1 MRGKGMLDHHK
12 KVKDKMKSLT
22 GSRLEIREY
31 RTFRTKL
38 IEGQILKIS
47 IPIKI
52 NSTKMTTSQI
62 TRNTALEIDSSLLK
76 NNLNNPS
83 QIGTQEMAEVTITG
97 MVKGVVPR
105 TLLPIAASTK
115 TSTEIRILRLLIF
128 MDNILTGKAT
138 PRETI
143 DEEEIMKGS
152 RAGMIEVKGDPVLTM
167 QTSTRIEASSCMI
180 ILPDQRVLGTVT
192 REDDIN

>member
-1 MRGKGMLDHHK
+1 MLDHHK
-12 KVKDKMKSLT
+12 RVKDKMKSLT
-22 GSRLEIREY
+22 ESRLEIREC

-52 NSTKMTTSQI
+52 NSTKMTTNQI

-76 NNLNNPS
+76 NNLNNPR
-83 QIGTQEMAEVTITG
+83 TQEMAEVTITG

-105 TLLPIAASTK
+105 TLLPTAASTK
-115 TSTEIRILRLLIF
+115 TSTENRILRSLIF

-152 RAGMIEVKGDPVLTM
+152 RAGMIEVKEDPVLTT
-167 QTSTRIEASSCMI
+167 QTSTRTEASSCMI
-180 ILPDQRVLGTVT
+180 ILPDQRVLETAT
-192 REDDIN
+192 REDEIN

>member
-22 GSRLEIREY
+22 GSRLEIREC

-52 NSTKMTTSQI
+52 NSTKMTTSQT

-83 QIGTQEMAEVTITG
+83 QIGIQEMAEVTIIG

-105 TLLPIAASTK
+105 
-115 TSTEIRILRLLIF
+115 IL
-128 MDNILTGKAT
+128 
-138 PRETI
+138 
-143 DEEEIMKGS
+143 
-152 RAGMIEVKGDPVLTM
+152 
-167 QTSTRIEASSCMI
+167 
-180 ILPDQRVLGTVT
+180 
-192 REDDIN
+192 